1 MGRPLRAQYYFG
13 ASAPHQ
19 IQATVWG
26 PADPSSTAGYLSGQ
40 NSSHRFKSTTV
51 NGTSVATLV
60 NGSGRLVSGTCFVK
74 VFPEGTYPITS
85 ATGSAKLKALAATGA
100 ANVAVGGINYQP
112 GDYIHFVGG
121 TFTNAA
127 NVQVL
132 TVTGVANAVVTVSS
146 PVAGTQ
152 GYTTLPANVAAIA
165 TANASGI
172 GTGAV
177 LAFNFG
183 VESATVLTGGAN
195 YTVADFEVAG
205 DTVQPTFTQPTVTG
219 GAVATGAVPVL
230 TPGVVKVNPVV
241 TITESAGTT
250 EYVKRIT
257 SNYVVTYQGN
267 VYKWFAK
274 GATIPSDYAGLGV
287 KVCYLDTL

>member
-26 PADPSSTAGYLSGQ
+26 SADPSSTAGYLSGQ

-51 NGTSVATLV
+51 HGTSVTTLV
-60 NGSGRLVSGTCFVK
+60 NGPGSLVSGTSFVK
-74 VFPEGTYPITS
+74 VFPEGTYPITP
-85 ATGSAKLKALAATGA
+85 ATGSAKLKALAATVVV
-100 ANVAVGGINYQP
+100 NGGTNYQVN
-112 GDYIHFVGG
+112 DYIHLVGG
-121 TFTNAA
+121 TFTSAA

-132 TVTGVANAVVTVSS
+132 SVSGANAVVSVSA

-152 GYTTLPANVAAIA
+152 GYTVLPANVAAIA
-165 TANASGI
+165 TANVTGNGS
-172 GTGAV
+172 GAV
-177 LAFNFG
+177 IGFNFG
-183 VESATVLTGGAN
+183 VESATVATGGAN
-195 YTVADFEVAG
+195 YTVANFQLVGA
-205 DTVQPTFTQPTVTG
+205 TTAPTFVQPTVTG
-219 GAVATGAVPVL
+219 GVVTTGAVTVS
-230 TPGVVKVNPVV
+230 TPGVVNVNPVV
-241 TITESAGTT
+241 SITESTGTT
-250 EYVKRIT
+250 EYVNRIT

-287 KVCYLDTL
+287 KVAYLDTL